1 MNSLMESNY
10 CVAEPEYG
18 QNFWKAMQGQ
28 IVLLDKLNGGR
39 HIGTGT
45 FRLPVKSADRIIK
58 AIADESVF
66 RQIGTCIRAH
76 GTGNRIF
83 AVDSNDMAMFV
94 PERGEIPI
102 YEGADDFRKMP
113 VDSWKLAAF
122 IKCEADF
129 IHDATFDIEKCL
141 DKRFGKA
148 FARAETDAFING
160 TGEEMPTGILNDVGG
175 AEIAFTTESITY
187 DDLISLY
194 FSVEAEYRSKG
205 TWLMNDETAMTLRKL
220 KDENGNYLWNPN
232 SDTILG
238 KPVVISEF
246 MPCAGS
252 GKKPVAFGDFSYYWV
267 IDRRPV
273 TMRPIVERFA
283 INDQIGYIA
292 YEFLDGKLVRQQAI
306 KVLRVK

>member
-1 MNSLMESNY
+1 
-10 CVAEPEYG
+10 
-18 QNFWKAMQGQ
+18 
-28 IVLLDKLNGGR
+28 
-39 HIGTGT
+39 
-45 FRLPVKSADRIIK
+45 
-58 AIADESVF
+58 
-66 RQIGTCIRAH
+66 
-76 GTGNRIF
+76 
-83 AVDSNDMAMFV
+83 
-94 PERGEIPI
+94 
-102 YEGADDFRKMP
+102 
-113 VDSWKLAAF
+113 
-122 IKCEADF
+122 
-129 IHDATFDIEKCL
+129 
-141 DKRFGKA
+141 
-148 FARAETDAFING
+148 
-160 TGEEMPTGILNDVGG
+160 MPTGILNDVGG

-220 KDENGNYLWNPN
+220 KDENGNYLWNHN

-306 KVLRVK
+306 KVLMVK

>member
-1 MNSLMESNY
+1 
-10 CVAEPEYG
+10 
-18 QNFWKAMQGQ
+18 
-28 IVLLDKLNGGR
+28 
-39 HIGTGT
+39 
-45 FRLPVKSADRIIK
+45 
-58 AIADESVF
+58 
-66 RQIGTCIRAH
+66 
-76 GTGNRIF
+76 
-83 AVDSNDMAMFV
+83 MAMFV

-141 DKRFGKA
+141 DKRFGKT

-175 AEIAFTTESITY
+175 AEVSFTTESITY

-220 KDENGNYLWNPN
+220 KDENGNYLWNHN